1 MRKTIRFNDVEHA
14 ELVLFKKMFHIDN
27 DSEAIKLAITFATKY
42 IKNVSEVFFGDTF
55 DVVLQRK
62 RKYKETDRKVY

>member
-1 MRKTIRFNDVEHA
+1 MRKTIRFNDVENA